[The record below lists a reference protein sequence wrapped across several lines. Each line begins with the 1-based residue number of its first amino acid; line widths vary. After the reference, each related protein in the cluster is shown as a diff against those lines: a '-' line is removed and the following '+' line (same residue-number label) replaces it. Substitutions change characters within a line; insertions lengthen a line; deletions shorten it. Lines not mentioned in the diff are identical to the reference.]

1 MVKLTSIINMINF
14 NSKKVNITLYCLVSF
29 LAVAI
34 YPSKYDYIFSAIG
47 EKIGAFIAYVTWGL
61 IISGLIFLI
70 RIIFDRKNKFDFFMN
85 TLWWSTLLATLLGII
100 ETLSSRDTLD
110 RASVYHWVMGFVY
123 TLPAI
128 IIAIIFFYKRK
139 QNSAEM
145 PNFETQVISASEKE
159 NTTKSSD
166 TDDKITKPIL
176 DDIVY
181 YYAEDGKPIGPLTLE
196 ALIQHKIDAET
207 LIWKAGMKQWEPA
220 KDIPE
225 LHSYINTLP
234 PPLA

>member
-1 MVKLTSIINMINF
+1 M
-14 NSKKVNITLYCLVSF
+14 YCLVSF

-34 YPSKYDYIFSAIG
+34 YPSKDDYIFSAIG
-47 EKIGAFIAYVTWGL
+47 EKIGAFIAYVLWG
-61 IISGLIFLI
+61 ITISGIILLI
-70 RIIFDRKNKFDFFMN
+70 RIIFNRKNKFDFFMN
-85 TLWWSTLLATLLGII
+85 TLWWSTLVAALLGII
-100 ETLSSRDTLD
+100 ESLSSHDVLERP
-110 RASVYHWVMGFVY
+110 SVYHWVLGFVY

-128 IIAIIFFYKRK
+128 IIAIILFYKRK

-159 NTTKSSD
+159 DITESSD

-176 DDIVY
+176 GDTVY
-181 YYAEDGKPIGPLTLE
+181 YYAEDSKPIGPLTLE
-196 ALIQHKIDAET
+196 ALIQHRIDAET